1 MIPKCINFAILM
13 LAFYAFYGISVKE
26 EMLGMDLLQCQHRVT
41 VHSSSVSSL
50 FFPILSE
57 MFAKAGC

>member
-13 LAFYAFYGISVKE
+13 LAFYGISVKE
-26 EMLGMDLLQCQHRVT
+26 ETLGMDLLQRQHRVT